1 MNKWF
6 DECIQY
12 LREDLEKQGID
23 ADKAITQVEVQHDE
37 LTLFIDKE
45 YIRDVCQNLRDDQDL
60 RFEMCFGVS
69 GVHYPNQKG
78 QELHACYHFMSITYQ
93 RQIRLEVTCSEE
105 NPRIPTIVDIYPGN
119 DWHERETWD
128 LMGIIF
134 EGHPS
139 LTRTAMP
146 DDWEG
151 HPQRK
156 DYPLGGVNVEYK
168 GAIIP
173 PVDKRR
179 KNG

>member
-1 MNKWF
+1 MTWFNK
-6 DECIQY
+6 CIQY
-12 LREDLEKQGID
+12 LKEDLEAQNINPD
-23 ADKAITQVEVQHDE
+23 EAILKVETEYDE
-37 LTLFIDKE
+37 LTLFIDRK
-45 YIRDVCQNLRDDQDL
+45 YIRDVCKNLRDDQDL

-69 GVHYPNQKG
+69 GVHYPNDTDK
-78 QELHACYHFMSITYQ
+78 ELHACYHFMSITHE
-93 RQIRLEVTCSEE
+93 RQIRLEVTCPE
-105 NPRIPTIVDIYPGN
+105 NDPRIPTIVDIYPGN

-134 EGHPS
+134 ENHPS

-156 DYPLGGVNVEYK
+156 DYPLGGINIEYK
-168 GAIIP
+168 GALIP

-179 KNG
+179 SNE